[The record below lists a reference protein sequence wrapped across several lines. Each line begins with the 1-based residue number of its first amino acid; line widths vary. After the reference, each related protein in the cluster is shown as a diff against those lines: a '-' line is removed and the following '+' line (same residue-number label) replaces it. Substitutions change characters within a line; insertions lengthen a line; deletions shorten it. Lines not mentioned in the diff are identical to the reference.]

1 MIKTSLKI
9 LPAAIF
15 YYFNTFYAKMDGMEK
30 ARRSQRRKSI
40 TFGAKNRKCLGRPE
54 EMQKPNQIQ
63 KASKKIKNT
72 AKNQLEKAKKLKTK
86 VAQASPVEVGSRRD
100 DTKQVAHTQ
109 KQATKTTQQTSSP
122 SLAQKNT
129 DDTSQSHE
137 PQPKSKLSWYELTVL
152 GIIGVSGVAIV
163 IAAIVG
169 LNFDPWKS
177 VEKEMNA
184 IVKDYYISYL
194 YPRLTKD
201 DSAESLEAYQESGIP
216 TTYLRQ
222 LLSFDDA
229 KFAKSSTAFSNQYY
243 VCDTNSTGV
252 RYYPYAPYG
261 PEDYRTEYYWSCQDL
276 TE

>member
-1 MIKTSLKI
+1 M
-9 LPAAIF
+9 
-15 YYFNTFYAKMDGMEK
+15 NGMEK

-40 TFGAKNRKCLGRPE
+40 TFGVKNRKCLGRPE
-54 EMQKPNQIQ
+54 EMQKQNQIQ
-63 KASKKIKNT
+63 KTSKKIKNT
-72 AKNQLEKAKKLKTK
+72 AKTQLKKAEKLKTK
-86 VAQASPVEVGSRRD
+86 LTQVSLAGVSSRCD
-100 DTKQVAHTQ
+100 DTKQAVHAQEQT
-109 KQATKTTQQTSSP
+109 TKTTRRTSGS
-122 SLAQKNT
+122 SLAQKSAAGA
-129 DDTSQSHE
+129 SQNHE
-137 PQPKSKLSWYELTVL
+137 PRLKSKLSWYELMVL

-163 IAAIVG
+163 IAAVVG
-169 LNFDPWKS
+169 LNFDPWKT

-201 DSAESLEAYQESGIP
+201 DSAESLEVYQESGIP

-261 PEDYRTEYYWSCQDL
+261 PEDYRAEYYWSCRDL